1 MENILEKTE
10 NDRLRAIIEKLESSD
25 VVIAKEMGVGV
36 STVSACTM
44 KGRDKLLSRSFYKK
58 FMAALP
64 FVNEYYLDEGKGKM
78 FNRKLTKEEKD
89 TFKKKY
95 QSKSNT
101 ITKGI
106 NKAISQRHRELRE
119 HYNDT
124 QLSFGERLGVDR
136 GMITS
141 VESAR
146 QNPSLNY
153 IELLERKTKIN
164 LYWLLLGR
172 GDMFG
177 SRDASDGANK
187 VEVDKLNDTIEEQRL
202 LIKMLREEN
211 AKGFS
216 H

>member
-10 NDRLRAIIEKLESSD
+10 NDRLRAIIEKLGSSD

-58 FMAALP
+58 FIATLP
-64 FVNEYYLDEGKGKM
+64 FVNEDYLDEGKGKM
-78 FNRKLTKEEKD
+78 FNRKLTKEEAAR
-89 TFKKKY
+89 FKRP
-95 QSKSNT
+95 SNNKSAT
-101 ITKGI
+101 LKGI
-106 NKAISQRHRELRE
+106 NKDISQRHRIFRL
-119 HYNDT
+119 HHNDT

-164 LYWLLLGR
+164 LYWFLLGR
-172 GDMFG
+172 GEMEG
-177 SRDASDGANK
+177 SGDPSDGANK
-187 VEVDKLNDTIEEQRL
+187 VEMDKLNDTIEEQRL

>member
-1 MENILEKTE
+1 MENILEETE
-10 NDRLRAIIEKLESSD
+10 NDRLRAIIKKLDSSD

-44 KGRDKLLSRSFYKK
+44 KGRDKLLTRSFYKK
-58 FMAALP
+58 FITTLS
-64 FVNEYYLDEGKGKM
+64 FVNEDYLDEGKGKM
-78 FNRKLTKEEKD
+78 FNRKLTEEEAAR
-89 TFKKKY
+89 FKRP
-95 QSKSNT
+95 SNNKSAT
-101 ITKGI
+101 LKGI
-106 NKAISQRHRELRE
+106 NKDISQRHRNFRL

-164 LYWLLLGR
+164 LYWFLLGR

-177 SRDASDGANK
+177 SGDVSDGANK
-187 VEVDKLNDTIEEQRL
+187 VEMDKLNDTIEEQRL

>member
-10 NDRLRAIIEKLESSD
+10 NDRLRAIIEKLGSSD

-44 KGRDKLLSRSFYKK
+44 KGRDKVLSRSFYKK
-58 FMAALP
+58 FLAALP
-64 FVNEYYLDEGKGKM
+64 FVNEEYLDEGEGEM
-78 FNRKLTKEEKD
+78 FTRKLTKEEAAR
-89 TFKKKY
+89 FKRP
-95 QSKSNT
+95 SNNKSAT
-101 ITKGI
+101 LKGI
-106 NKAISQRHRELRE
+106 NKEISHRHRIFRQ

-164 LYWLLLGR
+164 LYWFLLGR
-172 GDMFG
+172 GEMFG
-177 SRDASDGANK
+177 SGDASDGANK
-187 VEVDKLNDTIEEQRL
+187 VEMDKLNDTIEEQRL

>member
-1 MENILEKTE
+1 MENVLEKTE
-10 NDRLRAIIEKLESSD
+10 NDRLRAIIEELESSD
-25 VVIAKEMGVGV
+25 VIIAKEMSVGV

-44 KGRDKLLSRSFYKK
+44 KGRDKVLSRSFYKK
-58 FMAALP
+58 FLAALP
-64 FVNEYYLDEGKGKM
+64 FVNEEYLDEGNGKM
-78 FNRKLTKEEKD
+78 FNRKLTKEEAAR
-89 TFKKKY
+89 FKRP
-95 QSKSNT
+95 SNNKSAT
-101 ITKGI
+101 LKGI
-106 NKAISQRHRELRE
+106 NKDISQRHRIFRL
-119 HYNDT
+119 HHNDT
-124 QLSFGERLGVDR
+124 QLSFGERVGVDR

-164 LYWLLLGR
+164 LYWFLLGR
-172 GDMFG
+172 GEMFG
-177 SRDASDGANK
+177 SGDPSDGANK
-187 VEVDKLNDTIEEQRL
+187 VEMDKLNDTIEEQRL

>member
-1 MENILEKTE
+1 MENILEETE
-10 NDRLRAIIEKLESSD
+10 NDRLRAIIKKLDSSD

-44 KGRDKLLSRSFYKK
+44 KGRDKLLTRSFYKK
-58 FMAALP
+58 FITTLS
-64 FVNEYYLDEGKGKM
+64 FVNEDYLDEGKGKM
-78 FNRKLTKEEKD
+78 FNRKLTEEEAAR
-89 TFKKKY
+89 FKRP
-95 QSKSNT
+95 SNNKSAT
-101 ITKGI
+101 LKGI
-106 NKAISQRHRELRE
+106 NKDISQRHRNFRL

-164 LYWLLLGR
+164 LYWFLLGR
-172 GDMFG
+172 GEMFG
-177 SRDASDGANK
+177 SGDPSDGANK
-187 VEVDKLNDTIEEQRL
+187 VEMDKLNDTIEEQRL

>member
-10 NDRLRAIIEKLESSD
+10 NDRLRAIIEKLGSSD

-58 FMAALP
+58 FITTLP
-64 FVNEYYLDEGKGKM
+64 FVNEDYLDEGKGKM
-78 FNRKLTKEEKD
+78 FSRKLTKEEAAR
-89 TFKKKY
+89 FKRP
-95 QSKSNT
+95 SNNKSAT
-101 ITKGI
+101 LKGI
-106 NKAISQRHRELRE
+106 NKEISHRHRIFRQ

-164 LYWLLLGR
+164 LYWFLLGR
-172 GDMFG
+172 GEMFG
-177 SRDASDGANK
+177 SGDASDGANK
-187 VEVDKLNDTIEEQRL
+187 VEMDKLNDTIEEQRL

>member
-1 MENILEKTE
+1 MFPVAT
-10 NDRLRAIIEKLESSD
+10 
-25 VVIAKEMGVGV
+25 GVG
-36 STVSACTM
+36 SDE
-44 KGRDKLLSRSFYKK
+44 GDI
-58 FMAALP
+58 
-64 FVNEYYLDEGKGKM
+64 EGLDEGEGEM
-78 FNRKLTKEEKD
+78 FTRKLTKEEAAR
-89 TFKKKY
+89 FKRP
-95 QSKSNT
+95 SNNKSAT
-101 ITKGI
+101 LKGI
-106 NKAISQRHRELRE
+106 NKEISHRHRIFRQ

-177 SRDASDGANK
+177 SGDASDGANK
-187 VEVDKLNDTIEEQRL
+187 VEMDKLNDTIEEQRL

>member
-1 MENILEKTE
+1 MENVLEKTE
-10 NDRLRAIIEKLESSD
+10 NDRLRAIIEELESSD
-25 VVIAKEMGVGV
+25 VIIAKEMGVGV

-44 KGRDKLLSRSFYKK
+44 KGRDKVLSRSFYKK
-58 FMAALP
+58 FLAALP
-64 FVNEYYLDEGKGKM
+64 FVNEEYLDEGKGKM
-78 FNRKLTKEEKD
+78 FNRKLTKEEAAR
-89 TFKKKY
+89 FKRP
-95 QSKSNT
+95 SNNKSAT
-101 ITKGI
+101 LKGI
-106 NKAISQRHRELRE
+106 NKEISQRHRDFRQ

-153 IELLERKTKIN
+153 IELLERKTNIN

-172 GDMFG
+172 GEMFG
-177 SRDASDGANK
+177 SGDPSDGANK
-187 VEVDKLNDTIEEQRL
+187 VEMDKLNDTIEEQRL

>member
-10 NDRLRAIIEKLESSD
+10 NDRLRAIIEKLGSSD

-58 FMAALP
+58 FIAALP
-64 FVNEYYLDEGKGKM
+64 FVNEDYLDEGKGKM
-78 FNRKLTKEEKD
+78 FNRKLTKEEAAR
-89 TFKKKY
+89 FKRP
-95 QSKSNT
+95 SNNKSAT
-101 ITKGI
+101 LKGI
-106 NKAISQRHRELRE
+106 NKDISQRHRLFRQ

-164 LYWLLLGR
+164 LYWFLLGR
-172 GDMFG
+172 GEMLGDP
-177 SRDASDGANK
+177 SDGANK
-187 VEVDKLNDTIEEQRL
+187 VEMDKLNDTIEEQRL